1 MVSAADSLE
10 PVFTASDER
19 ASRNPVTMFGCICAG
34 RQVQTNLQI
43 VSQTEF
49 LFVLPSAQ
57 TVNHIVVFLLPD
69 TQLPPDY
76 AATVYFQWPGKPFQL
91 LGGLSMEKQS
101 AIFRLKGNSNTQGIP
116 GTNASDNMVDEPGFG
131 GGENV
136 VAQLG
141 ISIEPIGQAQ
151 QKLMM
156 LPAHLSALS
165 APSNSHPSGNA
176 LVSAPTAADSNTLAH
191 RDNAAT
197 LTLARRII
205 KNAFNYLGS
214 FSSGPPG
221 SEMVPMREFQS
232 WWNKF
237 EGRLARDSSFLEREE
252 A

>member
-1 MVSAADSLE
+1 
-10 PVFTASDER
+10 
-19 ASRNPVTMFGCICAG
+19 
-34 RQVQTNLQI
+34 
-43 VSQTEF
+43 
-49 LFVLPSAQ
+49 
-57 TVNHIVVFLLPD
+57 
-69 TQLPPDY
+69 
-76 AATVYFQWPGKPFQL
+76 
-91 LGGLSMEKQS
+91 MEKQS
-101 AIFRLKGNSNTQGIP
+101 AIFRLRGNTQSGAAAAAA
-116 GTNASDNMVDEPGFG
+116 GTNASDNMVDESGFYPT

-136 VAQLG
+136 TAQLG

-156 LPAHLSALS
+156 LPAHLSLS
-165 APSNSHPSGNA
+165 APANSQPSGGA
-176 LVSAPTAADSNTLAH
+176 LVPRDGMSDSNALAH
-191 RDNAAT
+191 RDSAAT

-237 EGRLARDSSFLEREE
+237 ERRLAIDSSFLEKEEE

>member
-1 MVSAADSLE
+1 
-10 PVFTASDER
+10 
-19 ASRNPVTMFGCICAG
+19 MFGCICAG
-34 RQVQTNLQI
+34 RQVQTNLQA

-57 TVNHIVVFLLPD
+57 TINHIVVFLLPD

-76 AATVYFQWPGKPFQL
+76 AATVYFQWPGRPFQL

-101 AIFRLKGNSNTQGIP
+101 AIFRLKGNHTQAIPGGAP
-116 GTNASDNMVDEPGFG
+116 GTNALDNMVDDAGFYPT

-136 VAQLG
+136 TAQLG

-156 LPAHLSALS
+156 LPAHLSSLS
-165 APSNSHPSGNA
+165 ASANPQASGGA
-176 LVSAPTAADSNTLAH
+176 LVPSMSESNTLAH
-191 RDNAAT
+191 RDSAAT

-237 EGRLARDSSFLEREE
+237 ERRLAIDSSFLEKEEE

>member
-1 MVSAADSLE
+1 
-10 PVFTASDER
+10 
-19 ASRNPVTMFGCICAG
+19 MFGCICAG
-34 RQVQTNLQI
+34 RQVQTNLQA

-57 TVNHIVVFLLPD
+57 TINHIVVFLLPD
-69 TQLPPDY
+69 TQLPPGY

-101 AIFRLKGNSNTQGIP
+101 AIFRLKGSFQTIP
-116 GTNASDNMVDEPGFG
+116 GGATVAAGTSASDSMADETDFYPT
-131 GGENV
+131 GGENIT
-136 VAQLG
+136 AQLG

-156 LPAHLSALS
+156 LPAHPSALS
-165 APSNSHPSGNA
+165 ATANPQSSGTA
-176 LVSAPTAADSNTLAH
+176 LIIKDGTSDSNILAH
-191 RDNAAT
+191 KDSAAT

-221 SEMVPMREFQS
+221 AEMVPMREFQS
-232 WWNKF
+232 WWHKF
-237 EGRLARDSSFLEREE
+237 ERRLTIDAGFLEKEEE